1 MQATASALKVVGVE
15 RFKKHRLLHDAAKL
29 MGKQELARRLKISES
44 LLDDWIRGE
53 GTISDSRLMKLSE
66 VLERWANRK

>member
-1 MQATASALKVVGVE
+1 MQAIASPFKVPAVE
-15 RFKKHRLLHDAAKL
+15 RFKKHRLLQDAAKL
-29 MGKQELARRLKISES
+29 MGKQELARRLNVSES